1 MKIFDL
7 LRSRVNERRLSALE
21 TLVAAAN
28 RVAADESVD
37 HAAVES
43 ALHEAGRSVDDF
55 ENMVEL
61 ARKRRAWRA
70 DHDKGKAA
78 NARLAK
84 AQATADR
91 ERAQFETIREAWIAR
106 ATELDNQIRS
116 AQQLVD
122 AANSAAY
129 ELVRPDNVPGAP
141 GEQLRVAHDELA
153 KCSSEVSRCS
163 QGIRHET
170 ELEKT
175 HTAFADEK
183 EALNKS
189 TPYGDAEDHKRRA
202 ASAARRKAE
211 WAEQLK
217 AAEAAERDAAARL
230 QQAEASAMK
239 V

>member
-1 MKIFDL
+1 MKLFEI
-7 LRSRVNERRLSALE
+7 LRSRVNERRMSALE

-70 DHDKGKAA
+70 DHDKGKPA
-78 NARLAK
+78 NTRLAK
-84 AQATADR
+84 AQATAER
-91 ERAQFETIREAWIAR
+91 ERAQFETIRAAWMAR
-106 ATELDNQIRS
+106 ATELDNEIRA
-116 AQQLVD
+116 AQKLVD

-153 KCSSEVSRCS
+153 QCSSEVARCS
-163 QGIRHET
+163 RGVRHET

-175 HTAFADEK
+175 QLAFAAEK
-183 EALNKS
+183 ESLNQS
-189 TPYGDAEDHKRRA
+189 TPYGDAADHKRRA

-217 AAEAAERDAAARL
+217 TAEAAERDAAARL
-230 QQAEASAMK
+230 QQAEAAAMK